1 MNTIENTP
9 RIVDAKAIQQILG
22 ICETTLV
29 RAKKRGEIPYMV
41 INGTHRFNVDKVIQ
55 ALEEKQQKISRRN

>member
-1 MNTIENTP
+1 MDTSESTP
-9 RIVDAKAIQQILG
+9 QIVDAKGIRQILG

-41 INGTHRFNVDKVIQ
+41 INGTHRYNVARVIQ
-55 ALEEKQQKISRRN
+55 ALEEKSKRKGGRI